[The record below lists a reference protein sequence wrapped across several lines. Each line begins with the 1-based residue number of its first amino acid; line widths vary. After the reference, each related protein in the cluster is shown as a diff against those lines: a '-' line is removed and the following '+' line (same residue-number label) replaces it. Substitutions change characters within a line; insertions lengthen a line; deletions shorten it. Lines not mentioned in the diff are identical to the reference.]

1 MTLARLNREMSGHRG
16 QPQSLLRDLW
26 RCLPHTASFPD
37 GTHHV
42 HLQPFYPSTQFPSF
56 VTSVTS
62 VRCSLHFASFSHG
75 THRGLLS
82 VIENCIAG
90 E

>member
-16 QPQSLLRDLW
+16 QP
-26 RCLPHTASFPD
+26 
-37 GTHHV
+37 
-42 HLQPFYPSTQFPSF
+42 QFPSF